1 MLILAST
8 ALGANVAKNKDQ
20 NILEGALKG
29 AALGSGLGFAGG
41 VGPAGAGLGSGT
53 GNVIAQ
59 GVNATTA
66 PNILPST
73 ISAIQGAGAEGAKV
87 AATEAGKV
95 AATET
100 AKKAAADAAV
110 GSITPTFTPDATTA
124 IDAGRRSLLETAGVD
139 STLLPEPLKY
149 KGVTN
154 IPGSETFVTNPT
166 AIAANKAGGIT
177 NIANPLSSDATA
189 AAIER
194 GYAAK
199 GADLLASQQG
209 AGFNLTGVGNTGP
222 MSRLLATAKDK
233 PLETAYFASSVGS
246 ALSPQGQTMQTVPYQ
261 PGSVQQTP
269 SVEQSINQN
278 FGDQPQFIPR
288 PLFESMQGRSP
299 EEMLLLQDQM
309 MARGLV

>member
-1 MLILAST
+1 MDPFTMLILAST

-41 VGPAGAGLGSGT
+41 VGAAGAGLGSGT

-59 GVNATTA
+59 GVNAATA

-73 ISAIQGAGAEGAKV
+73 ISAIQSAGAEGAKV

-124 IDAGRRSLLETAGVD
+124 IDAGRRSLLEGTGVD
-139 STLLPEPLKY
+139 STLLRKPLKY

-154 IPGSETFVTNPT
+154 IPGSETFITDPT
-166 AIAANKAGGIT
+166 AIAQNNLKNAGLESFKPDIPSPFEET
-177 NIANPLSSDATA
+177 LKNSAKPNIF
-189 AAIER
+189 ER
-194 GYAAK
+194 
-199 GADLLASQQG
+199 
-209 AGFNLTGVGNTGP
+209 TG
-222 MSRLLATAKDK
+222 SKILATAKDK

-288 PLFESMQGRSP
+288 PLFEDMQGRSL

>member
-1 MLILAST
+1 MDPFTMLILAST

-20 NILEGALKG
+20 NVLEGALKG
-29 AALGSGLGFAGG
+29 AAIGGTLGFAGG
-41 VGPAGAGLGSGT
+41 VGAGGAGATGAGLGSGT

-59 GVNATTA
+59 GVNAATA

-73 ISAIQGAGAEGAKV
+73 ISALQGAGAGGAKV
-87 AATEAGKV
+87 AATEGAKV

-110 GSITPTFTPDATTA
+110 GSITPTFTPNATTA

-139 STLLPEPLKY
+139 STLLPQPLKFS
-149 KGVTN
+149 GSTS

-166 AIAANKAGGIT
+166 AIAQNNLGTFKPAIT
-177 NIANPLSSDATA
+177 PPETFVAPSLFERTGSKILTTA
-189 AAIER
+189 QE
-194 GYAAK
+194 
-199 GADLLASQQG
+199 
-209 AGFNLTGVGNTGP
+209 
-222 MSRLLATAKDK
+222 K
-233 PLETAYFASSVGS
+233 PLQTAYFASSVGS
-246 ALSPQGQTMQTVPYQ
+246 ALSPQQQTMQAAPYQ

-269 SVEQSINQN
+269 SVEQSINSSL
-278 FGDQPQFIPR
+278 GDQPQFIPR

>member
-20 NILEGALKG
+20 NVLEGALKG
-29 AALGSGLGFAGG
+29 AALGTGLGFAGG
-41 VGPAGAGLGSGT
+41 IGVGGAGATGAGLGSGT

-59 GVNATTA
+59 GVNAATA

-73 ISAIQGAGAEGAKV
+73 ISALQGAGAGGAKV
-87 AATEAGKV
+87 AATEGAKV

-110 GSITPTFTPDATTA
+110 GSITPTFTPNATTA
-124 IDAGRRSLLETAGVD
+124 IDAGRRSLLETAGNNLG
-139 STLLPEPLKY
+139 TFKPAITP
-149 KGVTN
+149 
-154 IPGSETFVTNPT
+154 PETFVAPSLFERT
-166 AIAANKAGGIT
+166 GS
-177 NIANPLSSDATA
+177 NI
-189 AAIER
+189 
-194 GYAAK
+194 
-199 GADLLASQQG
+199 
-209 AGFNLTGVGNTGP
+209 
-222 MSRLLATAKDK
+222 LATAQEN
-233 PLETAYFASSVGS
+233 PLKTAYFASSVGS
-246 ALSPQGQTMQTVPYQ
+246 ALSPQQQTMPAAPYQ

-269 SVEQSINQN
+269 SVEQSINQSL
-278 FGDQPQFIPR
+278 GDQPQFIPR

>member
-20 NILEGALKG
+20 NVLEGALKG
-29 AALGSGLGFAGG
+29 AALGTGLGFAGG
-41 VGPAGAGLGSGT
+41 IGAGGAGATGAGLGSGT

-59 GVNATTA
+59 GVNAATA

-73 ISAIQGAGAEGAKV
+73 ISALQGAGAEGAKV
-87 AATEAGKV
+87 AATE
-95 AATET
+95 T
-100 AKKAAADAAV
+100 AKKAAAETAV
-110 GSITPTFTPDATTA
+110 GSITPTFTPNATTA

-139 STLLPEPLKY
+139 STLLPQPLKFS
-149 KGVTN
+149 GSTS

-166 AIAANKAGGIT
+166 AIAANKVGGIT
-177 NIANPLSSDATA
+177 NIANPLSSDASA
-189 AAIER
+189 AAIQR
-194 GYAAK
+194 GYAGK

-209 AGFNLTGVGNTGP
+209 AGLNLTNVESP
-222 MSRLLATAKDK
+222 SALSRILTTAQEK
-233 PLETAYFASSVGS
+233 PLQTAYFASSVGS
-246 ALSPQGQTMQTVPYQ
+246 ALSPQQQTMPAAPYQ

-278 FGDQPQFIPR
+278 LGDQPQFIPR